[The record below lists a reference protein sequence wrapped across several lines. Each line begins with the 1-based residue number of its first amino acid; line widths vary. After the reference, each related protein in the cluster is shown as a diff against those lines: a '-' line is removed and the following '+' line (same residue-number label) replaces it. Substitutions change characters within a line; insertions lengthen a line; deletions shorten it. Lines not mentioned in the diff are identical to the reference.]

1 MDAIKQYMK
10 PKWVLTGVGILFTI
24 FSLLTYAEV
33 MNAAETGWGAD
44 NYDERDVFYEKAWAA
59 TFFLVAII
67 TIVSGQFVE
76 GRAQAILAITIGGG
90 NIFIFILT
98 LLAAGDLDNVP
109 GPNGIP
115 YGYTSDPAN
124 WALPMICATC
134 ILVSGYLH
142 LENGD

>member
-1 MDAIKQYMK
+1 
-10 PKWVLTGVGILFTI
+10 
-24 FSLLTYAEV
+24 
-33 MNAAETGWGAD
+33 MNSAETGWGAD

-98 LLAAGDLDNVP
+98 VLAAGDL
-109 GPNGIP
+109 G
-115 YGYTSDPAN
+115 YGYTDSPAN

-134 ILVSGYLH
+134 MLVSGYLH
-142 LENGD
+142 LEDED

>member
-1 MDAIKQYMK
+1 MDAIKQYMQ

-24 FSLLTYAEV
+24 FSLLTYAGV

-98 LLAAGDLDNVP
+98 FLAAGDLK
-109 GPNGIP
+109 
-115 YGYTSDPAN
+115 YGYTDNPAN

-134 ILVSGYLH
+134 MLVSGFLH
-142 LENGD
+142 LEEGE

>member
-24 FSLLTYAEV
+24 CTLLTYAEI

-59 TFFLVAII
+59 TFFLVALI
-67 TIVSGQFVE
+67 TIVSGQFIE

-90 NIFIFILT
+90 NIFIFLLT
-98 LLAAGDLDNVP
+98 VLAAGDL
-109 GPNGIP
+109 G
-115 YGYTSDPAN
+115 YGYTDSAAN
-124 WALPMICATC
+124 WGLPMICATC
-134 ILVSGYLH
+134 MLVSGFLH
-142 LENGD
+142 LEEE